1 VSPAASPKIACVGGG
16 HGLSAALRAAR
27 RLTDRVSAIVTV
39 ADDGGSSGVLRRQLG
54 IPAPGDLRMA
64 IAALAADEE
73 REGLIQYRFREGELA
88 GHPLGNLLIAALAD
102 LRGDFAQAVSE
113 VARLAGVVGR
123 VLPTTTTPVSLVAR
137 MNGQEIRG
145 QVPIARGPGPVERMW
160 LEPSEAKAHHET
172 IEALEDADLVV
183 LGPGSLFTSV
193 AAALIV
199 PGVGEATSRAGH
211 VAMVLNLVQQVG
223 ETLGLDAADH
233 VRDLRGHCPG
243 LRLDA
248 VLVHDDPYLERPHV
262 VRVDDGAL
270 AVLGVP
276 VLRADLTVD
285 GLRHDPERLATALK
299 QLL

>member
-1 VSPAASPKIACVGGG
+1 
-16 HGLSAALRAAR
+16 
-27 RLTDRVSAIVTV
+27 VSAIVSV

-102 LRGDFAQAVSE
+102 LRGDFAQAVTE
-113 VARLAGVVGR
+113 VARLAGVTGR
-123 VLPTTTTPVSLVAR
+123 VLPATIAPISLVAR

-160 LEPSEAKAHHET
+160 LDPADPKPHPET
-172 IEALEDADLVV
+172 IEALESADLVV

-193 AAALIV
+193 AAALLV
-199 PGVGEATSRAGH
+199 PGLGEASSRAGH

-223 ETLGLDAADH
+223 ETVGLDAADH
-233 VRDLRGHCPG
+233 VRDLRALCPG

-248 VLVHDDPYLERPHV
+248 VLVHDDPYLERPNV
-262 VRVDDGAL
+262 VRVDDAAL
-270 AVLGVP
+270 AALGVP